1 MIAETGLAAL
11 WLAAAFSLLQ
21 FIVGAIAVRE
31 TAVLPVRAADGEGD
45 HAQHG
50 GGVGPPKAPPPG
62 FTRTPSPSP
71 EAMGRT
77 EAASPAGY
85 SVSTDEPVH
94 FELAR
99 LVRPIAIAQAVF
111 ACAAFLLLI
120 QLFLRTDLSVELVA
134 ANSHSMKPWLYKFA
148 GAWGNHEGSMLL
160 WVTVLAVA
168 GAAVAILEHRLD
180 ERTLLA
186 TLAAQAT
193 IGLGF
198 YAFLLFASNPFRRLV
213 PAPMEGNGLNPLLQ
227 DPGLAFH
234 PPTLYF
240 GYVGIS
246 IAFSFAV
253 GALITR
259 DVGPAFARAMRP
271 WVLAAWI
278 FLTIGITAGSY
289 WAYYELGWGGW
300 WFWDPVENA
309 SLMPWLAATALLH
322 SVTVLAT
329 RDSLRAWTVM
339 LAVVAF
345 SMSMIGTFLVR
356 SGILTSVHAFAVD
369 PRRGA
374 FILILLALY
383 IGGALTLFGL
393 RVGTVKEG
401 SQFEPVSREG
411 ALVLNNLL
419 LTVLLGLVLIGTL
432 YPLATEAMGVKVSV
446 GPPYF
451 NTAAGPLALLLVVA
465 MAMGPLLRWR
475 RDRLKEA
482 ARRLI
487 LPAAATLAA
496 VALVVILAPGIG
508 ILPLLGLVLAFGV
521 GAASVAPLWKRNLR
535 RTPLFIY
542 GMVIA
547 HLGIAVSLAGM
558 ASESAFTKEKL
569 VAARVGE
576 TIGVGPYQVRFAG
589 VEPIAGPNW
598 TAVEARLEARRGGK
612 MLVLNPQSR
621 MFSAPPTETNETAIK
636 TVLDGQLYTVLG
648 KSDESGRWQLR
659 LWWKPFVTL
668 IWLGGFLVAL
678 GGFLALVGRL
688 WRERRPRRHAEEAW
702 A

>member
-1 MIAETGLAAL
+1 LIAEAGLALL
-11 WLAAAFSLLQ
+11 WLAAALSLLQ
-21 FIVGAIAVRE
+21 LILGWAALRPDGAG
-31 TAVLPVRAADGEGD
+31 VL
-45 HAQHG
+45 
-50 GGVGPPKAPPPG
+50 
-62 FTRTPSPSP
+62 
-71 EAMGRT
+71 
-77 EAASPAGY
+77 
-85 SVSTDEPVH
+85 
-94 FELAR
+94 R
-99 LVRPIAIAQAVF
+99 LVRPVAVAQGAL
-111 ACAAFLLLI
+111 AGLAFLALI
-120 QLFLRTDLSVELVA
+120 WLFLRTDLSVKLVA

-168 GAAVAILEHRLD
+168 GAAVALVERRLRQD
-180 ERTLLA
+180 TLIA
-186 TLAAQAT
+186 TLAAQAA

-198 YAFLLFASNPFRRLV
+198 YAFLLFASNPFTRLSPV
-213 PAPMEGNGLNPLLQ
+213 LIEGNGLNPLLQ

-278 FLTIGITAGSY
+278 FLTLGITAGSY

-329 RDSLRAWTVM
+329 RAGLRAWTIM

-369 PRRGA
+369 PLRGA
-374 FILILLALY
+374 FILALLAFY
-383 IGGALTLFGL
+383 IGGALLLFGL
-393 RVGTVKEG
+393 RVRHVKEG
-401 SQFEPVSREG
+401 STFEIVSREA
-411 ALVLNNLL
+411 ALVANNLL
-419 LTVLLGLVLIGTL
+419 LSVILGLVFVGTL
-432 YPLATEAMGVKVSV
+432 YPLVTQAFGQEISV

-451 NTAAGPLALLLVVA
+451 NAVAGPIALILVAA
-465 MAMGPLLRWR
+465 MVVGPMLRWR
-475 RDRLKEA
+475 RDK
-482 ARRLI
+482 ARQLAGRIAIPVLI
-487 LPAAATLAA
+487 SAAALLA
-496 VALVVILAPGIG
+496 LVILAPPIG
-508 ILPLLGLVLAFGV
+508 ILPLLGLTFAPGV
-521 GAASVAPLWKRNLR
+521 AAASVAPLWRRNLR
-535 RTPLFIY
+535 RTPFFIW

-558 ASESAFTKEKL
+558 ASESAFTTETL
-569 VAARVGE
+569 VAARPGE
-576 TIGVGPYQVRFAG
+576 TVIAGPFSVRFKG
-589 VEPIAGPNW
+589 VSPVVGPNW
-598 TAVEARLEARRGGK
+598 TAVEADLEGRRGAGAAFA
-612 MLVLNPQSR
+612 LRPQAR
-621 MFSAPPTETNETAIK
+621 LFSSPPTPTSEAAIQ
-636 TVLDGQLYTVLG
+636 TLWDGQLYVALG
-648 KSDESGRWQLR
+648 AEDEQGRWQLR

-668 IWLGGFLVAL
+668 IWFGGGLIAF
-678 GGFLALVGRL
+678 GGLLSLIGRL
-688 WRERRPRRHAEEAW
+688 RRERRGRHEEAE